1 MSEEHRVRTLV
12 HNEVPRR
19 AERPP
24 AVTGSGHR
32 RGDARWPAPRQLEA
46 GDVGRVLN
54 MLLEAY
60 DGRRPAPQIRGLVAP
75 EVFTGLSGPH
85 LARPRHRMRRVHV
98 CTPVPGVIEAC
109 ARVEADGRSFAL
121 AARFTR
127 TPVGWQCVRFAL
139 LKPGR
144 PDQQNRRPA
153 AA

>member
-1 MSEEHRVRTLV
+1 MRTLV

-19 AERPP
+19 AEQPP
-24 AVTGSGHR
+24 AMTPHEHR
-32 RGDARWPAPRQLEA
+32 RSDARWPVPRQLEA
-46 GDVGRVLN
+46 GEVGRLLT

-60 DGRRPAPQIRGLVAP
+60 DGRRPVPQIRGLVAP
-75 EVFTGLSGPH
+75 EVLAGLSGPH
-85 LARPRHRMRRVHV
+85 LARPRHRLRRVHV
-98 CTPVPGVIEAC
+98 CTPVPEVIEAC

-127 TPVGWQCVRFAL
+127 RPEGWQCVRFAL

-144 PDQQNRRPA
+144 PDQQTRRPA

>member
-24 AVTGSGHR
+24 ATIPHERR
-32 RGDARWPAPRQLEA
+32 RGDARWPVPRQLEA
-46 GDVGRVLN
+46 GEVSRLLT

-60 DGRRPAPQIRGLVAP
+60 DGRRPVPQIRGLVGP
-75 EVFTGLSGPH
+75 EVFAGLSGPH
-85 LARPRHRMRRVHV
+85 LPRPRHRMRRVHV

-109 ARVEADGRSFAL
+109 ARVEVDGRSFAL

-127 TPVGWQCVRFAL
+127 TPEGWQCVRFAL

-144 PDQQNRRPA
+144 PDQRAQRPA

>member
-12 HNEVPRR
+12 RNEVSRR
-19 AERPP
+19 AERPS
-24 AVTGSGHR
+24 AVPEPEHR

-46 GDVGRVLN
+46 GEVGRVLT

-60 DGRRPAPQIRGLVAP
+60 DGRRPVPQIRGLVTP
-75 EVFTGLSGPH
+75 EVFAGLSGPH
-85 LARPRHRMRRVHV
+85 RARPRHRMRRVHV

-109 ARVEADGRSFAL
+109 ARVEVDGRSFAL
-121 AARFTR
+121 AARFTQ
-127 TPVGWQCVRFAL
+127 TPAGWQCVRFAL

-144 PDQQNRRPA
+144 PDQQARRPA

>member
-1 MSEEHRVRTLV
+1 MRTLV
-12 HNEVPRR
+12 HYEVPRR
-19 AERPP
+19 AERPA
-24 AVTGSGHR
+24 AVPPHGHR
-32 RGDARWPAPRQLEA
+32 RSDARWPVPRQLEA
-46 GDVGRVLN
+46 GEVSHLLK

-60 DGRRPAPQIRGLVAP
+60 DGRRPVPQIRGMVAP
-75 EVFTGLSGPH
+75 EVFAGLSGPH
-85 LARPRHRMRRVHV
+85 PGRPRHRMGRVHV

-127 TPVGWQCVRFAL
+127 TPAGWQCVRFAL

-144 PDQQNRRPA
+144 PDQQARRPA